1 MSAFLLVSPRFL
13 SGKTTVAV
21 GLARRFQQAGKS
33 VALLRLAGD
42 AHSSVDMAFFSGLPG
57 ASRDAASADE
67 VIMEAPA
74 GNASGAQSGIKG
86 GRLLVV
92 LSADTPPAEAAEFV
106 RGLGPDVAGVV
117 VNKAPVK
124 RMEAIRSELERVG
137 IRPLALIRE
146 DRLLA
151 SPTLKDVAQALDA
164 ETIFL
169 DGAVGRVL
177 DRPVIASIAADPGQ
191 GYFAR
196 HGATAVIVRSD
207 KPDLQLAALNAGATC
222 LIVTG
227 GLPILSYVLDRAEED
242 EIPLLKTNLE
252 TVPAV
257 GAIESLYGAAPFGGE
272 AKIKRIAELLSDFD
286 VSALESSG

>member
-1 MSAFLLVSPRFL
+1 MAVI
-13 SGKTTVAV
+13 SG
-21 GLARRFQQAGKS
+21 
-33 VALLRLAGD
+33 
-42 AHSSVDMAFFSGLPG
+42 
-57 ASRDAASADE
+57 
-67 VIMEAPA
+67 
-74 GNASGAQSGIKG
+74 
-86 GRLLVV
+86 
-92 LSADTPPAEAAEFV
+92 DTPPAQAADFV
-106 RGLGPDVAGVV
+106 GGLGSDVAGVI

-124 RMEAIRSELERVG
+124 RIEAIRSELERAG
-137 IRPLALIRE
+137 IRPLALIPE

-164 ETIFL
+164 ETMFL

-191 GYFAR
+191 GYFTH

-227 GLPILSYVLDRAEED
+227 GLPILSYVLDRAEEN
-242 EIPLLKTNLE
+242 EIPLLKTCLE

-257 GAIESLYGAAPFGGE
+257 GAIESLYGAAPFAGE
-272 AKIKRIAELLSDFD
+272 GKINRISELLGDFD
-286 VSALESSG
+286 VSALAGSG

>member
-1 MSAFLLVSPRFL
+1 MSAFLLVSPRSL
-13 SGKTTVAV
+13 SGKTTVAA
-21 GLARRFQQAGKS
+21 GLASRFQQAGRS
-33 VALLRLAGD
+33 VALVRLAGD
-42 AHSSVDMAFFSGLPG
+42 AHASVDTGFFFSFPG
-57 ASRDAASADE
+57 ASRDPASADE
-67 VIMEAPA
+67 VIIEAPA
-74 GNASGAQSGIKG
+74 GDASGAQTGIKG
-86 GRLLVV
+86 GRPLAVI
-92 LSADTPPAEAAEFV
+92 SGDTPPAQAADFV
-106 RGLGPDVAGVV
+106 GGLGSDVAGVI

-124 RMEAIRSELERVG
+124 RIEAIRSELERAG
-137 IRPLALIRE
+137 IRPLALIPE

-164 ETIFL
+164 ETMFL

-191 GYFAR
+191 GYFTH

-227 GLPILSYVLDRAEED
+227 GLPILSYVLDRAEEN
-242 EIPLLKTNLE
+242 EIPLLKTCLE

-257 GAIESLYGAAPFGGE
+257 GAIESLYGAAPFVGDE
-272 AKIKRIAELLSDFD
+272 KIKRISELLSDFD
-286 VSALESSG
+286 VSVLAGTG